1 MPKFEVELYVGL
13 HLVGAPT
20 DITVVDADNPEE
32 AAFFALG
39 EPLIRAGAPGEARAK
54 VSSSGMSGR
63 WQTTV
68 LYSTDVL
75 KQVPCGE
82 LRALP
87 DNGLAGSPATL
98 GERAD
103 PGKP

>member
-20 DITVVDADNPEE
+20 DVIVVTADNPEE

-39 EPLIRAGAPGEARAK
+39 EPLILAGEPGEARAK
-54 VSSSGMSGR
+54 VSSSGPSGGWR
-63 WQTTV
+63 TTV
-68 LYSTDVL
+68 LYRTDVL
-75 KQVPCGE
+75 GQIPCDEDRGP
-82 LRALP
+82 R
-87 DNGLAGSPATL
+87 DNGLSGRPATL